1 MHEAEQLNKRL
12 AQERLNLEKASQS
25 FRKKEAKARAKSELT
40 QELAAE
46 THHNLEQ
53 ALPHLEASMQA
64 INSIDKNE
72 IAEMRGFKAP
82 PEMVLN
88 VLEAVCILLGVKPD
102 WATAKN
108 LLSDPSLIQQLVEY
122 DKDNL
127 SDAVLKRIRRY
138 IENPKFIPEEV
149 GKVSRA
155 CCSLCMWVRAIDYYA
170 KIFKTIEPKR
180 IKLLQ
185 AESELAEAMASLRK
199 ETDRVTHIEST
210 ITNIQVKKNK
220 DVSLNNYVFF
230 PPVLLPRQAEE
241 EIGSG
246 GSHFCA
252 QVTLQKLKPL
262 TVYLYFHSGNLE
274 RAEQLAY
281 SLEEEHRKW
290 KEQLSA
296 TERRLSCLVSSF
308 SLFSS

>member
-1 MHEAEQLNKRL
+1 MYKDVKSCLLKTRDSLRIGQYIFRNQIFGRSSTGIEQTLKAQSHIDRLNSEIAAKEPDTKRLMHEAEQLNKRL

-210 ITNIQVKKNK
+210 ITNIQVKQTKQL
-220 DVSLNNYVFF
+220 VIVF
-230 PPVLLPRQAEE
+230 R
-241 EIGSG
+241 
-246 GSHFCA
+246 
-252 QVTLQKLKPL
+252 
-262 TVYLYFHSGNLE
+262 YFHCIFL
-274 RAEQLAY
+274 
-281 SLEEEHRKW
+281 
-290 KEQLSA
+290 
-296 TERRLSCLVSSF
+296 
-308 SLFSS
+308 